1 MDSTGWNW
9 KWDPSLYAGS
19 AEHYAVGRMAYPAA
33 LADAVRD
40 ELGLDGRGRLL
51 DVGCGPGSLTLLLA
65 PLVEEAVGVD
75 ADGDMLTTAAG
86 RANQAGLTNTT
97 WRQLRAEELPADL
110 GSFRVV
116 TFAQS
121 FHWMD
126 QALVADRI
134 RGMLTP
140 DGAWVH
146 VGATTHRGVEG
157 TDALPHPRPPWDDI
171 DKLVARYLGPVR
183 RAGQGTLP
191 TGTRPGEE
199 EVMRSAG
206 YSGPTRIVVG
216 GNEVEERIVDDVTA
230 SVFSLSSSTPH
241 LFGSDLPA
249 FEADLRTLLTDASD
263 SGHFSE
269 RRREI
274 EAVIWRWSP

>member
-65 PLVEEAVGVD
+65 PLVEEAVWVD
-75 ADGDMLTTAAG
+75 ADGDMLITAAA
-86 RANQAGLTNTT
+86 RANQAGLTNTS

-126 QALVADRI
+126 QALVADRV

-157 TDALPHPRPPWDDI
+157 SDALPYPRPPWDDI

-183 RAGQGTLP
+183 RAGQSTLP

-199 EVMRSAG
+199 EVMRAAG

-216 GNEVEERIVDDVTA
+216 GNEVENRTIDDIAA

-249 FEADLRTLLTDASD
+249 FEADLRSLLTTTSD
-263 SGHFSE
+263 YGRFSE

-274 EAVIWRWSP
+274 EAVIWR